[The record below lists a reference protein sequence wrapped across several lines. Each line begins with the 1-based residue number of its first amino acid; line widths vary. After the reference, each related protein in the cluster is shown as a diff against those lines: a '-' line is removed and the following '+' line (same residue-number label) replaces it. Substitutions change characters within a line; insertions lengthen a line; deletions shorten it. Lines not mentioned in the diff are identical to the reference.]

1 MASGAFFN
9 PRTLLLVTPL
19 VSSTCSL
26 WFAWDQDF
34 FLGIL
39 TRPPVDHDQADAIL
53 PAYITGFFGS
63 GPWAV
68 VSLVGATF
76 WSSLAAVWLER
87 PLLRGRGSTALYAGA
102 AALAAGH
109 LVYVPAV
116 AWKLKSLMDDDTA
129 AAEEGT
135 DNVGML
141 RRWLGVNRTRM
152 LTTDVGAWLCA
163 VVAVSRTL
171 TVIELGV

>member
-34 FLGIL
+34 FLKIF
-39 TRPPVDHDQADAIL
+39 TRPPVEHKQADAIL
-53 PAYITGFFGS
+53 PTYITGFFGS

-68 VSLVGATF
+68 VSLIGTTF
-76 WSSLAAVWLER
+76 WTSLAAVWLER
-87 PLLRGRGSTALYAGA
+87 PLLRSRGSTAFYAGT
-102 AALAAGH
+102 AALALGH

-116 AWKLKSLMDDDTA
+116 AWKLKNLMDDTC
-129 AAEEGT
+129 AEEGT

-141 RRWLGVNRTRM
+141 RRWLSVNMTRM
-152 LTTDVGAWLCA
+152 LTTDIGAWLCA
-163 VVAVSRTL
+163 VVAISRTL
-171 TVIELGV
+171 AV